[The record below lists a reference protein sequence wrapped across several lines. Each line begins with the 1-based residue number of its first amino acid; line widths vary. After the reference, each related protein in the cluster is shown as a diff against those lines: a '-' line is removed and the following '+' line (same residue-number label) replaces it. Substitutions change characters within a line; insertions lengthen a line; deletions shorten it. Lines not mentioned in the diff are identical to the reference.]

1 MEGTQHG
8 AGAGDGMKQ
17 STQLCVI
24 ALIANLGNMINHP
37 DGVVL
42 KWLNLALGVLCVMSV
57 LRHDD

>member
-1 MEGTQHG
+1 
-8 AGAGDGMKQ
+8 MKQ